1 MKHFLLF
8 KRSLAFLLCLSLF
21 VSLIPTNAFA
31 ADTSDSASSV
41 SLSEETTFVFD
52 GDSVTVTEG
61 NSTNYEVVIY
71 DSSDTE
77 SDADSS
83 EDSNGNTVY
92 SVPDGSTGQLLVSIK
107 KSGGS
112 YVFSGTGNGSIAVK
126 KEATD
131 DAVLYL
137 NGLNLTSAFTSVITV
152 KKDSSAACTIYAV
165 AGTVNTLTDNAYNND
180 DTYSDNA
187 AAEKAV
193 LKFKDGSDV
202 TIAGSGTINING
214 NEKNGIKAN
223 NLLTIQ
229 DVTLN
234 ISTLDNGIS
243 SENSITITSGSISI
257 TTQEGDGIKAC
268 ADSSATGSITITGGT
283 FAIDCCADAIQAMV
297 SLNISG
303 GTFDITTYGGYNAVY
318 DKDDDSYPSAK
329 GLKASGSYEDSD
341 GNEIDATGCT
351 LNISGGTFSINSAD
365 DSVHTDGD
373 MTITGGS
380 FTIYSGDD
388 AIHAD
393 GTLSAGTQ
401 GGSDG
406 SLSIAIYSCYEGLEG
421 ADINLYSGTY
431 TIYSTDDCIN
441 AANSDLGNYAFQLN
455 ISGGNI
461 YAASLANDCLDSN
474 GNITISGGT
483 VIALGALDNSSETNN
498 SLDCDGTLT
507 ISGGTVLAIGMYDMM
522 SLPSSGSQTY
532 VTWSAAGSST
542 AGTDSNGQFTPATG
556 MDQGNMNMT
565 PDGNAAGQ
573 NLETA
578 PEQNQ
583 TTALEQNQNTA
594 PDQNQGTM
602 PDQGMMQNGTAGTGL
617 VSDDD
622 LITIYDSEGSELISV
637 TASWNAGS
645 SYSGNTVNYVLYS
658 SASLVS
664 GNTYTLA
671 LNGETIAETETETE
685 FETETEM
692 ATEAETETVTEAETE
707 TATEAAT
714 EAATETEAVTESGTT
729 TETDSSV
736 YETEASSSE
745 ETETAVTVAAPKI
758 TSAKNKASGILLTW
772 EGDSNATGYI
782 IFRNGEKIATVKG
795 ATTLKYLDTGA
806 TSNGQKYV
814 YKVRAYIRFNEKL
827 YKSAKS
833 VKKKI
838 YRMTTTTISSVS
850 KGKSGTLTVA
860 WAANSCADG
869 YVIKYSTSKTFT
881 DAATVRVSA
890 SNLQATLSELTSGTK
905 YYIRVRSYKTVNGN
919 TYYSGWSAKSSKKV
933 K

>member
-1 MKHFLLF
+1 MNHSLLF
-8 KRSLAFLLCLSLF
+8 KRSLAFLLCLSLSA
-21 VSLIPTNAFA
+21 SLLPANAFA
-31 ADTSDSASSV
+31 TDADDSASSAA
-41 SLSEETTFVFD
+41 LSEETSFVFD

-61 NSTNYEVVIY
+61 NSTNYEVVVY

-77 SDADSS
+77 SDADTS

-137 NGLNLTSAFTSVITV
+137 NGLDLTSAFTSVITV

-214 NEKNGIKAN
+214 NGKNGIKAN

-234 ISTLDNGIS
+234 ISALDNGIS

-268 ADSSATGSITITGGT
+268 ADSSATGSITITGGI

-303 GTFDITTYGGYNAVY
+303 GTFDITTYGGYTAAY

-393 GTLSAGTQ
+393 GTLSAGTS

-421 ADINLYSGTY
+421 ADVNLYSGTY

-441 AANSDLGNYAFQLN
+441 AANSDLSNYAFQLN
-455 ISGGNI
+455 ISGGTI
-461 YAASLANDCLDSN
+461 YAASLTNDCLDSN

-532 VTWSAAGSST
+532 VAWSAAGSAT
-542 AGTDSNGQFTPATG
+542 AGTDSSGQFTPTAG
-556 MDQGNMNMT
+556 MEQGNMNMT

-573 NLETA
+573 SQETT
-578 PEQNQ
+578 PDQSQN
-583 TTALEQNQNTA
+583 AA
-594 PDQNQGTM
+594 PDQNQETA

-617 VSDDD
+617 VSDGD
-622 LITIYDSEGSELISV
+622 LITIYDSDGSELISV
-637 TASWNAGS
+637 TANWNAGS

-658 SASLVS
+658 SAGLVS

-671 LNGETIAETETETE
+671 LNGETVAETETETE
-685 FETETEM
+685 METDP
-692 ATEAETETVTEAETE
+692 
-707 TATEAAT
+707 ATEAAT
-714 EAATETEAVTESGTT
+714 EATTETVAETETETAPETETAAESGTAA
-729 TETDSSV
+729 DSSV
-736 YETEASSSE
+736 SETEASSSE
-745 ETETAVTVAAPKI
+745 ETEAAITVTTPKI

-782 IFRNGEKIATVKG
+782 IFRNGEKIATVTG
-795 ATTLKYLDTGA
+795 AATLTYLDTGA

-814 YKVRAYIRFNEKL
+814 YKVRAYIRSGGKL

-838 YRMTTTTISSVS
+838 YRMTTTSILSVS
-850 KGKSGTLTVA
+850 KGESGTLTVA

-919 TYYSGWSAKSSKKV
+919 TYYSGWSAKKSKTAK
-933 K
+933 